1 VGLFILGGV
10 MEIKKLKERVICW
23 EEIPLDID
31 TPVSAF
37 IKLRDI
43 GAKFLLESVEK
54 GERVGRYSFIGL
66 EPEEEIILCKDR
78 IKFNGRK
85 IKFSKEE
92 AKSIFDEL
100 LNEKMDFDLNN
111 IVFTGGWVGYI
122 GYEFVRFLEEIDLR
136 KRAQFPDLFFLK
148 TNKLIV
154 FDHVKNTGKII
165 VGGSAL
171 RNDEF
176 EKIIEDIKTH
186 LISQIKIGKREKFPA
201 LSRFLTQSV
210 AKEEFLRK
218 VERTKGFIKNGDI
231 FQAVLSIRFEG
242 ETSAEPFEI
251 YRALRI
257 LNPSPYMFYLDLGEF
272 QLIGSSPESHVKVE
286 KKIVSIRPIAGTRRR
301 GRNRREEKELEN
313 ELINNEKE
321 RSEHIMLIDLARNDL
336 GKICVPGSVN
346 IPEKMTIEKYSHVM
360 HIVSQ
365 VEGILSEGKTFF
377 DILKATF
384 PAGTVTG
391 APKLRAM
398 EIIDEMEPVGRGPY
412 GGVVGYLGFNGNLDL
427 CIGIRMIIY
436 RKGKFFLQAGAGI
449 VDGSIPENEY
459 REIENKMK
467 GMHEAIIIAEEGRF
481 L

>member
-1 VGLFILGGV
+1 
-10 MEIKKLKERVICW
+10 MEIEKLKERLIGW

-66 EPEEEIILCKDR
+66 EPEEEIIFCKD
-78 IKFNGRK
+78 K
-85 IKFSKEE
+85 IKINGKEIRLSKEE
-92 AKSIFDEL
+92 AKSTFDRL
-100 LNEKMDFDLNN
+100 LNEKIDFDLNN

-122 GYEFVRFLEEIDLR
+122 GYEFVRFLEDIDLR
-136 KRAQFPDLFFLK
+136 KRTNFPDLFLLK

-165 VGGSAL
+165 VSIPSP
-171 RNDEF
+171 RNEKL
-176 EKIIEDIKTH
+176 EKIIQTIKMH
-186 LISQIKIGKREKFPA
+186 LISPIKIGERKRYPP
-201 LSRFLTQSV
+201 LSRFLTQSLSRE
-210 AKEEFLRK
+210 KFLKK
-218 VERTKGFIKNGDI
+218 VEKTKEFIKDGDI

-242 ETSAEPFEI
+242 KTSAEPFEI

-286 KKIVSIRPIAGTRRR
+286 KEKVSIRPIAGTRRR
-301 GRNRREEKELEN
+301 GRNKREERELEN

-336 GKICVPGSVN
+336 GKICVPGTV
-346 IPEKMTIEKYSHVM
+346 IVPEKMTIEKYSHVM

-365 VEGILSEGKTFF
+365 VEGVLSEGKTFF

-412 GGVVGYLGFNGNLDL
+412 GGVVGYLGLNGNLDL

-449 VDGSIPENEY
+449 VDGSIPESEY
-459 REIENKMK
+459 KEIENKIK
-467 GMHEAIIIAEEGRF
+467 GMHEAIKIAEEGRF

>member
-1 VGLFILGGV
+1 MKI
-10 MEIKKLKERVICW
+10 EKLKERAISW

-31 TPVSAF
+31 TPVSVF

-54 GERVGRYSFIGL
+54 GEKVGRYSFIGL
-66 EPEEEIILCKDR
+66 EPEEEIILCEDKIKVNEKE
-78 IKFNGRK
+78 IKFG
-85 IKFSKEE
+85 KEG
-92 AKSIFDEL
+92 AKSTFDGV
-100 LNEKMDFDLNN
+100 LNEKVDFGLNN

-122 GYEFVRFLEEIDLR
+122 GYEFVRFLEEINLR
-136 KRAQFPDLFFLK
+136 KRTHFPDLFLLK

-154 FDHVKNTGKII
+154 FDHVRNTGKII
-165 VGGSAL
+165 VSGL
-171 RNDEF
+171 NLEDEQL
-176 EKIIEDIKTH
+176 EKTIKT
-186 LISQIKIGKREKFPA
+186 IKIHITSSIKTGKGKSYPA
-201 LSRFLTQSV
+201 LSRFLTQSLSRD
-210 AKEEFLRK
+210 EFLKK
-218 VERTKGFIKNGDI
+218 VERTKEFIKNGDI

-242 ETSAEPFEI
+242 ETSADPFEI

-257 LNPSPYMFYLDLGEF
+257 LNPSPYMFYLDMGEF
-272 QLIGSSPESHVKVE
+272 QLIGSSPESHVKVVKE
-286 KKIVSIRPIAGTRRR
+286 KVSIRPIAGTRRR
-301 GRNRREEKELEN
+301 GRNLREERELEN

-336 GKICVPGSVN
+336 GKICMPGSIN

-398 EIIDEMEPVGRGPY
+398 EIIDEMETFGRGPY
-412 GGVVGYLGFNGNLDL
+412 GGVVGYLGLNGNLDL

-436 RKGKFFLQAGAGI
+436 RRGKFFLQAGAGI

-459 REIENKMK
+459 KEIENKIR